1 MIADRPAFDHVQE
14 LIWLVYGS
22 KRYRVG
28 SAAQIGP
35 ASTGQ
40 SGDCKQCIAKTP
52 ETMPLNVQSFGITI
66 VCDGDELQTY
76 DVKQE
81 GPNSITAFVAS
92 EAGKVSS
99 VPQNPL
105 REHEE
110 YQLSRSA
117 IQLHAQ

>member
-1 MIADRPAFDHVQE
+1 MR
-14 LIWLVYGS
+14 L
-22 KRYRVG
+22 K
-28 SAAQIGP
+28 SARRAQAGR
-35 ASTGQ
+35 
-40 SGDCKQCIAKTP
+40 SGGLDCKQRIAKSP
-52 ETMPLNVQSFGITI
+52 ETMPLNVQSFGVTI

-105 REHEE
+105 CEHEK
-110 YQLSRSA
+110 YQLSISA